1 MQTKF
6 NINDMVWFT
15 HHGEVYSGRVN
26 TIKIF
31 SDSSMEYELYNDE
44 KGYYT
49 TFEPYETEQQA
60 RESLY
65 VYTKEN
71 YLELA
76 NVLTQVDQYFHCG
89 GHMFTPDIAETVRQV
104 LAKVKKP

>member
-6 NINDMVWFT
+6 NINDKVWFT
-15 HHGEVYSGRVN
+15 HQGEVYSGRVN

-31 SDSSMEYELYNDE
+31 SDSSMDYELYNDE

-49 TFEPYETEQQA
+49 TSEPYETEQQA

-76 NVLTQVDQYFHCG
+76 NALHQVDRYFDS
-89 GHMFTPDIAETVRQV
+89 FDPVLEPFVAETVRKV